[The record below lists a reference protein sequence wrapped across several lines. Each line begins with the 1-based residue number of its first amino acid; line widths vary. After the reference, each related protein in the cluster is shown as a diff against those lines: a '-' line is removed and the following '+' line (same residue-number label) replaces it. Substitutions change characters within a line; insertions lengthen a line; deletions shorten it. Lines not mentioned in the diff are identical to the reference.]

1 MCMANT
7 ILKQVNDI
15 GAVLGYPFYVYPD
28 GTCGKSIV
36 SGKMNAAIVVKKE
49 FPVKE
54 LKADFLGNIRKD
66 DEDVLM
72 HLSKIGEKIGF
83 PFYVYADG
91 NCGTTANSQSDGLPF
106 VMCVKKKFLV
116 EKLLFDVKEVSAA
129 PISLDREEELLR
141 LEKCSDDVIKA
152 YFDQNKLSNAEQK
165 FVLEKCSDKVI
176 KAYFEQNQPSETRQL
191 LMLEKCSD
199 DDIKD
204 TPVGERIEFWAN
216 ASVSDLFDFF
226 LSSGGALQ
234 RDPKMNYYP
243 SFNTAL
249 KGPFKGIDSMQAV
262 GASQDT
268 WEKLSGQSNDAT
280 ALRKAQKKSKKR
292 NNY

>member
-1 MCMANT
+1 MNQGP
-7 ILKQVNDI
+7 KVNVAARIPQECFSVIQARSDKTRESLTESLI
-15 GAVLGYPFYVYPD
+15 YFLELGIA
-28 GTCGKSIV
+28 TE
-36 SGKMNAAIVVKKE
+36 A
-49 FPVKE
+49 
-54 LKADFLGNIRKD
+54 
-66 DEDVLM
+66 
-72 HLSKIGEKIGF
+72 GF
-83 PFYVYADG
+83 
-91 NCGTTANSQSDGLPF
+91 NKTTAAL
-106 VMCVKKKFLV
+106 
-116 EKLLFDVKEVSAA
+116 
-129 PISLDREEELLR
+129 EELLTQFR
-141 LEKCSDDVIKA
+141 ESAEMQSQAINDSLKELGIARKNIGKA
-152 YFDQNKLSNAEQK
+152 TQASLANLSLSAW
-165 FVLEKCSDKVI
+165 
-176 KAYFEQNQPSETRQL
+176 AYHDLFIHL
-191 LMLEKCSD
+191 LLSD

-204 TPVGERIEFWAN
+204 TPIGERIEFWAN

-292 NNY
+292 NSY